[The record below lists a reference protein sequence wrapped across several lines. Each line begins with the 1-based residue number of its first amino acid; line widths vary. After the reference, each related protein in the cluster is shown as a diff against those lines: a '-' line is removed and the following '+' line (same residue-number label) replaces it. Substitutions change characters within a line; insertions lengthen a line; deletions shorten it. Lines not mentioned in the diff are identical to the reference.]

1 MTALRLANA
10 ADRPAM
16 AAVFVAAWRG
26 GYRGIVPDDV
36 IDAWTVER
44 ALAELDGGDDTDIVT
59 DGVDG
64 FVRFRPGYIA
74 SLYVDPAVGGRGIGT
89 ALLRHALA
97 DIGRRPVTLW
107 VFEANAR
114 ARGLYER
121 NGFRPDGART
131 VDPRWRTPQVRL
143 LRLPDV
149 SRSGDR
155 SPTEWSPP
163 RI

>member
-1 MTALRLANA
+1 MTARRPATA

-44 ALAELDGGDDTDIVT
+44 ALQELDGSDDIDIVT
-59 DGVDG
+59 DEVDG

-74 SLYVDPAVGGRGIGT
+74 SLYVDPAAGGRGIGT

-97 DIGRRPVTLW
+97 DIGSRPVTLW
-107 VFEANAR
+107 VFEANVRAR
-114 ARGLYER
+114 ALYER
-121 NGFRPDGART
+121 NGFRPDGARI
-131 VDPRWRTPQVRL
+131 VDPRWRVPQIRL
-143 LRLPDV
+143 LHCH
-149 SRSGDR
+149 
-155 SPTEWSPP
+155 
-163 RI
+163 I